1 MNLTKIDIAGLV
13 VVGVLL
19 VWQDARSAD
28 MVMHFGSKH
37 YGSGA
42 AESDFNETNLGIGMK
57 YRLGWNF
64 SLRGGVYDN
73 SYNNNSVY
81 FGGDW
86 HSSNRILDYGVQAGL
101 VSGYR
106 GTAQGG
112 GDVTPYILPYIA
124 IRSGPVTTEVG
135 CLPPLMGGIGVFT
148 LSARVEV
155 F

>member
-1 MNLTKIDIAGLV
+1 MQLSKIDIAGLMF
-13 VVGVLL
+13 VGVLL

-57 YRLGWNF
+57 YRLGWDF
-64 SLRGGVYDN
+64 SMRGGVYDN
-73 SYNNNSVY
+73 SYSNSSVY

-86 HSSNRILDYGVQAGL
+86 HSADRVFNYGIQAGL

-106 GTAQGG
+106 STEQGRG
-112 GDVTPYILPYIA
+112 NVTPYILPYMSLTTGA
-124 IRSGPVTTEVG
+124 FTTEVG
-135 CLPPLMGGIGVFT
+135 CLPPVMGGIGVLT
-148 LSARVEV
+148 LSVRMEV